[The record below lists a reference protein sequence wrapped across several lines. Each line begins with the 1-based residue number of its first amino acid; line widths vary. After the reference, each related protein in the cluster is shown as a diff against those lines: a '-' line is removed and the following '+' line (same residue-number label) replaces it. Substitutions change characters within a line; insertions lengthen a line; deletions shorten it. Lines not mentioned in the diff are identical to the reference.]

1 METEKRDAKQ
11 VADLED
17 EREKLEKLV
26 VKPLFARC
34 VMSNTKPDFSSVEEQ
49 YLQRKCLPFKTHAS
63 LWQNETKLP
72 KAFIAEMNKWNRA
85 ANGTASGDGK
95 LVKWSKKELEM
106 LTEFD
111 PKLYAPDGS
120 TPAPTAEKFE
130 EDPTFTAQQ
139 VRDYGKALLEVEKSC
154 LDYYYAEGKQVGG
167 VVEVRN
173 AYDLSKLP
181 RRCFEGAKAVAP
193 KTGGEEVVDSEIDDG
208 DRAYRFEF
216 YKYREDTSKLSAL
229 DRLKLHCRSHCL
241 FGVEKCKEV
250 FQKSAFQLA
259 KDTVT
264 DTANAVGDLG
274 TALKNGGRT
283 DTALSAGASPAMRR
297 AQRWV
302 CDKYAKIVAARKS
315 TPAWTP
321 EGRAMAELS
330 DDEIWKQAEK
340 EGEELFSG
348 VDFAPPKPE
357 EENPDGPDAG
367 AEGAPAT
374 TPASGAGVGADN
386 QPEPPEDKIAK
397 RVEIPVPADPAV
409 SLTDDILRSAYESA
423 YFHAYGH
430 KPTSGAET
438 AASAV
443 ANGVKQLFGSMMEL
457 SKTGLNAGKQNACKM
472 LGKLAGTSDAPII
485 EQPSPNE
492 LARKLLEKIMA
503 DKKEREISLKLFGA
517 AGQWET
523 KKAIYGLMHQY
534 KSPGEDNCAPNYTVS
549 VDDPA
554 YARWK
559 QVNEAKIALEKEAL
573 DGAAHPE
580 KTRTGHGRENG
591 VSAAAAK
598 QMEKLGALTSK
609 GGIAEAEERFNSEGT
624 LRTLKI
630 SIRPLKKDGVLNFQ
644 KCKYPTDLKKKLA
657 EALGVEAERVVMPR
671 EGNKVN
677 KRGDRLTVQYAVK
690 EKPISKE
697 PPKPA
702 PGPDPCAGLLEAMCK
717 APPPISPPHVDAIF
731 RSERPAEMLARELV
745 DDGADSCFH
754 HVRAHV
760 QKRGYE
766 TRAWVEL
773 RVPKVEIFQD
783 VNGGVVKTGDKVQ
796 IFDEEDFSARFPF
809 SVGKFAG
816 ATNAQPF
823 APENGVDA
831 KMYAGGGDEKFLRVW
846 PAKQGVIDLSQ
857 PPVLVPARLVVK
869 HETGGFRSGDLAR
882 VRPEFEEDA
891 VEGERKAPGTGADD
905 ATGGADVEMAAAG
918 GATTGANGATSGLQI
933 GTKRL
938 RTKFQ
943 DVGTAAGGAAGQDDE
958 TGPPPVPPISS
969 KQQLHNALDNAYV
982 QVVRP
987 PDYSVPNPTAT
998 VRLVR
1003 PVRVKNLPD
1012 FDIERMVTEAR
1023 DEYFGLHTKVKNTTN
1038 KLAPQHC
1045 MDGWRPFSPEFAG
1058 LRKEPQNVVAGSG
1071 TGRSEIPSADY
1082 SVENGALGENA
1093 TLHLRCGA
1101 DFPRPRDAFCKG
1113 GRCNEM
1119 DNYTCCGPPT
1129 NNQSCLSA
1137 TECDPCIHVQHQD
1150 EPDQVE
1156 SRGFCVATG
1165 SEALKMIWP
1174 TKQEAALLKQ
1184 SQQQALEDKRDTSV
1198 PDAYHT
1204 EDRTFWKN
1212 NEAWLQGLQIT
1223 FREPGA
1229 PAQDGAV
1236 NTVSASEDLL
1246 AAEEAR
1252 ASGHPQVDPD
1262 GMDAAESAAPAD
1274 TSDAATSSSSALAVS
1289 QKRLLHPS
1297 AFQDA
1302 GTTTSSAAGDAG
1314 GAAPAADEE
1323 PPPVKKFYGPFA
1335 GKHAW
1340 LGRYF
1345 PHTDEYELFF
1355 DEPLEIPAEQLQRS
1369 RLRKG
1374 VKMHVKLP
1382 EGTEYDATLKGFSH
1396 GTHPTSVSLLGTSAA
1411 PAQLDLTLFDYTSK
1425 KIPLQYAHES
1435 EAYTCPA
1442 VGAEAEPEGGGGGQ
1456 ANDGAATGNAQT
1468 AGAAGADA
1476 DTDETRRDAAVERAL
1491 AAATKNLPCVKVV
1504 PFTEGE
1510 KKQKLERAR
1519 KTIMRRELIKYAKCD
1534 FGAAPVRKMI
1544 AARLQG
1550 KLAKPNDN
1558 RFNPDANDRTL
1569 DVFFHGY
1576 ADAYWRRIRDE
1587 MKLSNPFSADSFFK
1601 SIPTVTRKELQ
1612 QRGYPSIVADFEGKG
1627 VISGD
1632 KACRIKT
1639 FKTMDK
1645 NNAEAAEELGAVS
1658 EEEEERAAA
1667 AETAAAEEKHAA
1679 EDPEIAAEKNKTLLE
1694 RLADGIRV
1702 KEDEDG
1708 KPLKDAHGEELK
1720 PLTGE
1725 ALVSDP
1731 GHLYREAARRMVF
1744 ENFLRM
1750 GRPLPPATHELAVRA
1765 EQPHPQPHP
1774 HEQAPAAPPAA
1785 PEGEDAPSEGAEG
1798 AAANGETSDEEKKL
1812 QQEEEGLTDAFSNLL
1827 NAVASK
1833 MHAGTVSLGSKLG
1846 STAVGQMVLKNGLE
1860 ARDVLASILP
1870 KAEKDCPPIPATP
1883 LALFAK
1889 DEYAHR
1895 GQVVNYGNG
1904 PAGEVSLGYLYF
1916 RRRHA
1921 DFAENIVERLKRV
1934 TVKHLDKNIMVGPGG
1949 KWASAGPVI
1958 NIKHELLMENPK
1970 KVAKVRDEAEKCRRK
1985 NGGMKK
1991 LEEDE
1996 ENYQQDDTSDDGGE
2010 GNGGGAEMQGADGG
2024 MDMHVDAAKKIA
2036 ADADVEFAI
2045 APSNPVE
2052 SGPSLADNAD
2062 ENNLAV
2068 HQNEAAKAAEGEEG
2082 DEGADEGGPS
2092 GPAEAGDSAAR
2103 EDREP
2108 MDRYLKL
2115 LFLRARNEDFRAAVH
2130 EVAGDVASKCRGE
2143 TSRPLLLQRAFEAM
2157 NGIPEEKAMLCR
2169 PKVGK
2174 CEAITEPKQCVEAK
2188 LCRLQFAKCVVQD
2201 LKNATAADERECGG
2215 RTTEEECASAS
2226 GGAEDV
2232 ADEPEAAD
2240 EDPVGSETEPPKA
2253 ANKPNASPLCQW
2265 KEFQCRTQT
2274 LNARKLARE
2283 PWNRN
2288 AQMYFGCQTLAHEE
2302 CEASQDYCEW
2312 NSGLVCRKKL
2322 PLAEGEEDGATEDT
2336 EKADTATAAVTAASP
2351 ANESAP
2357 EPCRLAILGSQENVE
2372 KACGAHVGENVCT
2385 VEPAP
2390 GVEHRYIERFLP
2402 PLENAP
2408 LMLNEGPKNEHT
2420 EHRNEDNWPMLREL
2434 AVVPEKTLIQV
2445 KGVQKSLEKFFKIV
2459 LDEAL
2464 ESDQEKVNAGTKAL
2478 DAAQQEETGA
2488 PASKSAGKSTM
2499 SKLREAAVASGSL
2512 AGMNVL
2518 ERNELENLA
2527 QDRAVALLQY
2537 FEPDIERDMIRGI
2550 TNRLGP
2556 ARTPDF
2562 AWALERD
2569 MRFFNEM
2576 RDSATEA
2583 AFMDRLL
2590 RAFQVFRNL
2599 PSSGVAG
2606 IQDAMA
2612 VAKEDVTWFVTK
2624 KMAPK
2629 VKGAPS
2635 HFSMD
2640 DIVTKMQKLI
2650 QKAMSSM
2657 ACVILDPIEAKIQV
2671 HGTAVMDT
2679 LLPLLTSFW
2688 GNMAAIALMFTVQRM
2703 GSNSDYETQSNW
2715 FGTDLTDVVGDTRE
2729 NPDYDN
2735 DMSSKKFFPGVWNAV
2750 QTDVCQTLSAD
2761 QCEHVE
2767 PCVKVPIPAPK
2778 GKKGKETTSRLEDD
2792 ESTKHYTCMNR
2803 EEAASAIVSETGE
2816 KASLPVGDRFFGV
2829 TKTNGRMPDWAF
2841 DWDFEKPV
2849 NPTLILPEVIKN
2861 AKLRDRIVAEGE
2873 AAKPGS
2879 RSPQRGKMVF
2889 EKTLVTMVK
2898 GIRGARGQE
2907 EQYIQ
2912 QSIQEIKLELQSS
2925 NLHVKSMAVLKLAYL
2940 NMIGYDIMWASFQIV
2955 DCMSRCEKMSLRR
2968 PAYLAAAFCFQ
2979 EKNDLGL
2986 MLINH
2991 FKKNLMSGNKT
3002 PTELGIAL
3010 SNLAVIC
3017 TPDMGR
3023 ELIND
3028 LIALLS
3034 SNKPYIRKKVVL
3046 CMFRLFLRVGVKED
3060 EEKFVSFCDALQEAI
3075 SELVL
3080 SPHVEV
3086 SERATMAFYLLEWC
3100 AKRKASL
3107 QDFYPT
3113 NELDPLGLDDEDTVP
3128 QPEGMELDVP
3138 FFEDEPAHTVEDP
3151 AEDATYAD
3159 LPNYQQDLVLLQQQ
3173 QQAQQMQNGTPQAA
3187 NGENALFLLK
3197 QGVQAGVVQGAD
3209 QAPPSPPKPVDPL
3222 AAMREKLQQNKQQFA
3237 VKRKEKP

>member
-1 METEKRDAKQ
+1 
-11 VADLED
+11 
-17 EREKLEKLV
+17 
-26 VKPLFARC
+26 
-34 VMSNTKPDFSSVEEQ
+34 
-49 YLQRKCLPFKTHAS
+49 
-63 LWQNETKLP
+63 
-72 KAFIAEMNKWNRA
+72 
-85 ANGTASGDGK
+85 
-95 LVKWSKKELEM
+95 
-106 LTEFD
+106 
-111 PKLYAPDGS
+111 
-120 TPAPTAEKFE
+120 
-130 EDPTFTAQQ
+130 
-139 VRDYGKALLEVEKSC
+139 
-154 LDYYYAEGKQVGG
+154 
-167 VVEVRN
+167 
-173 AYDLSKLP
+173 
-181 RRCFEGAKAVAP
+181 
-193 KTGGEEVVDSEIDDG
+193 
-208 DRAYRFEF
+208 
-216 YKYREDTSKLSAL
+216 
-229 DRLKLHCRSHCL
+229 
-241 FGVEKCKEV
+241 
-250 FQKSAFQLA
+250 
-259 KDTVT
+259 
-264 DTANAVGDLG
+264 
-274 TALKNGGRT
+274 
-283 DTALSAGASPAMRR
+283 
-297 AQRWV
+297 
-302 CDKYAKIVAARKS
+302 
-315 TPAWTP
+315 
-321 EGRAMAELS
+321 
-330 DDEIWKQAEK
+330 
-340 EGEELFSG
+340 
-348 VDFAPPKPE
+348 
-357 EENPDGPDAG
+357 
-367 AEGAPAT
+367 
-374 TPASGAGVGADN
+374 
-386 QPEPPEDKIAK
+386 
-397 RVEIPVPADPAV
+397 
-409 SLTDDILRSAYESA
+409 
-423 YFHAYGH
+423 
-430 KPTSGAET
+430 
-438 AASAV
+438 
-443 ANGVKQLFGSMMEL
+443 
-457 SKTGLNAGKQNACKM
+457 
-472 LGKLAGTSDAPII
+472 
-485 EQPSPNE
+485 
-492 LARKLLEKIMA
+492 
-503 DKKEREISLKLFGA
+503 
-517 AGQWET
+517 
-523 KKAIYGLMHQY
+523 
-534 KSPGEDNCAPNYTVS
+534 
-549 VDDPA
+549 
-554 YARWK
+554 
-559 QVNEAKIALEKEAL
+559 
-573 DGAAHPE
+573 
-580 KTRTGHGRENG
+580 
-591 VSAAAAK
+591 
-598 QMEKLGALTSK
+598 
-609 GGIAEAEERFNSEGT
+609 
-624 LRTLKI
+624 
-630 SIRPLKKDGVLNFQ
+630 
-644 KCKYPTDLKKKLA
+644 
-657 EALGVEAERVVMPR
+657 
-671 EGNKVN
+671 
-677 KRGDRLTVQYAVK
+677 
-690 EKPISKE
+690 
-697 PPKPA
+697 
-702 PGPDPCAGLLEAMCK
+702 
-717 APPPISPPHVDAIF
+717 
-731 RSERPAEMLARELV
+731 
-745 DDGADSCFH
+745 
-754 HVRAHV
+754 
-760 QKRGYE
+760 
-766 TRAWVEL
+766 
-773 RVPKVEIFQD
+773 
-783 VNGGVVKTGDKVQ
+783 
-796 IFDEEDFSARFPF
+796 
-809 SVGKFAG
+809 
-816 ATNAQPF
+816 
-823 APENGVDA
+823 
-831 KMYAGGGDEKFLRVW
+831 
-846 PAKQGVIDLSQ
+846 
-857 PPVLVPARLVVK
+857 
-869 HETGGFRSGDLAR
+869 
-882 VRPEFEEDA
+882 
-891 VEGERKAPGTGADD
+891 
-905 ATGGADVEMAAAG
+905 
-918 GATTGANGATSGLQI
+918 
-933 GTKRL
+933 
-938 RTKFQ
+938 
-943 DVGTAAGGAAGQDDE
+943 
-958 TGPPPVPPISS
+958 
-969 KQQLHNALDNAYV
+969 
-982 QVVRP
+982 
-987 PDYSVPNPTAT
+987 
-998 VRLVR
+998 
-1003 PVRVKNLPD
+1003 VKNLPD

-1071 TGRSEIPSADY
+1071 TGSSADPGVGAAAAAPATAGDGGGGVTGASAGATSVLQIGTKRLRTKFQDADEIDPTAEEGSSSAAELNATDSAGENPPPADADTVKNDPLDVDIPALYSAQGVDADAASTAVGTTTGAAAGAGQGSENIFAGSEIPSADY

-1165 SEALKMIWP
+1165 SEALKMICQDAKKQTVCDATTGEVIPPAEREVGFDASGKDADAAGAAGEQTVDGEDAVVDDGTEGGTTSSDSTSALAVSQKRFRSDAARTNFDGEEEQPSDQEDVAAPSPADEPPAAAGNGVESSQGDANAPEENTTTPGP

-1934 TVKHLDKNIMVGPGG
+1934 TVKHLDK
-1949 KWASAGPVI
+1949 

-2873 AAKPGS
+2873 AGS
-2879 RSPQRGKMVF
+2879 ARTGGDRPQSLFESTTYKYKM
-2889 EKTLVTMVK
+2889 
-2898 GIRGARGQE
+2898 
-2907 EQYIQ
+2907 
-2912 QSIQEIKLELQSS
+2912 
-2925 NLHVKSMAVLKLAYL
+2925 
-2940 NMIGYDIMWASFQIV
+2940 
-2955 DCMSRCEKMSLRR
+2955 
-2968 PAYLAAAFCFQ
+2968 
-2979 EKNDLGL
+2979 
-2986 MLINH
+2986 
-2991 FKKNLMSGNKT
+2991 
-3002 PTELGIAL
+3002 
-3010 SNLAVIC
+3010 
-3017 TPDMGR
+3017 
-3023 ELIND
+3023 
-3028 LIALLS
+3028 
-3034 SNKPYIRKKVVL
+3034 
-3046 CMFRLFLRVGVKED
+3046 
-3060 EEKFVSFCDALQEAI
+3060 
-3075 SELVL
+3075 
-3080 SPHVEV
+3080 
-3086 SERATMAFYLLEWC
+3086 
-3100 AKRKASL
+3100 
-3107 QDFYPT
+3107 
-3113 NELDPLGLDDEDTVP
+3113 
-3128 QPEGMELDVP
+3128 
-3138 FFEDEPAHTVEDP
+3138 
-3151 AEDATYAD
+3151 
-3159 LPNYQQDLVLLQQQ
+3159 
-3173 QQAQQMQNGTPQAA
+3173 
-3187 NGENALFLLK
+3187 
-3197 QGVQAGVVQGAD
+3197 
-3209 QAPPSPPKPVDPL
+3209 
-3222 AAMREKLQQNKQQFA
+3222 
-3237 VKRKEKP
+3237 